1 MSLDHKRP
9 GDMDPHKMAFP
20 THEKNGEPPFKI
32 CKVYESGGKGN
43 VYGACTLWNV
53 VSMSSCSFGGYI

>member
-1 MSLDHKRP
+1 
-9 GDMDPHKMAFP
+9 MDPHKMAFP